1 MTEEKKTKIY
11 DLCTKR
17 FQKSKPTTR
26 FVAQGIGNIVAG
38 FLAVPLGPLFDR
50 ALETDKIVG
59 LKRHIQNCDV
69 EIKL

>member
-1 MTEEKKTKIY
+1 MTEEKKQKIY
-11 DLCTKR
+11 DLCTKL
-17 FQKSKPTTR
+17 FQKSKPTTP
-26 FVAQGIGNIVAG
+26 FVALGIGNIVAG

-59 LKRHIQNCDV
+59 LKRHRQDYDV